1 MSKTWYLSLKI
12 LQASKIILSSFS
24 NPTPVS
30 IVRLLLEHWRER
42 KTLGALSK
50 KIAYLCFK
58 LLRVKLRTF
67 LLTSKQY
74 IMLDS

>member
-1 MSKTWYLSLKI
+1 MSKTWYSSLKI

-50 KIAYLCFK
+50 KIAHLSFK
-58 LLRVKLRTF
+58 LLCIKLRAF
-67 LLTSKQY
+67 LLTSKRY
-74 IMLDS
+74 W